1 MAVSTF
7 RFVAVGLLIFY
18 ASTASAVTSVKT
30 VSLLHNNTNSPFF
43 KTTAD
48 GLNTFL
54 NYSDSG
60 GTFTPVG
67 DPRAGESTSITTHG
81 EFSIVG
87 NSTSAGGWT
96 DFNGVPK
103 GITLTFN
110 ADITYSVGAGSPT
123 GSYLSLTE
131 NGANR
136 GNGMGITQTFH
147 GVSTI
152 DSSNLNEVHG
162 SGTDVFAASTVT
174 VSAINF
180 TGTLFEPGFIF
191 TPGTVGNFGPFLLR
205 SAGFQD
211 TLETAGLVS
220 ETGPPDPLGQGRP
233 TIGFGVPSTDPSEVG
248 RGEGIVQSFAYI
260 RNTFAEQ
267 TTAGPPPRSTFFPR
281 QVGAFTLTPQNGTLG
296 LKGVSYGYDVTFGIT
311 PIPPGDYNKN
321 GVVDAADYVLWR
333 KGDLAAD
340 SNGDAVIDQTDYDFW
355 RANFGNPNPPG
366 AGAGLSNTAV
376 PEPTALTLV
385 AMGLLAACLG
395 RRSKLPRAQTT

>member
-7 RFVAVGLLIFY
+7 RFVAVGLLVFC
-18 ASTASAVTSVKT
+18 ASSASAVTSVKT

-48 GLNTFL
+48 GLNTFN

-67 DPRAGESTSITTHG
+67 DPRAGESTSITTNG
-81 EFSIVG
+81 VFSIVG

-96 DFNGVPK
+96 NNNGVPK

-110 ADITYSVGAGSPT
+110 TQITYSVGAGSPA

-136 GNGMGITQTFH
+136 GNGMGITQTLH

-152 DSSNLNEVHG
+152 DSSNLNEVPG
-162 SGTDVFAASTVT
+162 SGADVFAASAVA
-174 VSAINF
+174 VSDIHFSGNLTE
-180 TGTLFEPGFIF
+180 TGFAF

-205 SAGFQD
+205 SAGFSD
-211 TLETAGLVS
+211 TNETAGLVS
-220 ETGPPDPLGQGRP
+220 ETGPSDPLGQGRP
-233 TIGFGVPSTDPSEVG
+233 TIGFGVPSSDPSEAG
-248 RGEGIVQSFAYI
+248 RGEGIVQSFALI

-267 TTAGPPPRSTFFPR
+267 TIAGPPLRSTFFPR
-281 QVGAFTLTPQNGTLG
+281 QIGAFTLTPQNGTLG
-296 LKGVSYGYDVTFGIT
+296 FKGISYAYDVTFGVV

-340 SNGDAVIDQTDYDFW
+340 SNGDTLVDQVDYDFW
-355 RANFGNPNPPG
+355 RANFGSPSPG
-366 AGAGLSNTAV
+366 AGAGLSGASV
-376 PEPTALTLV
+376 PEPASLILV
-385 AMGLLAACLG
+385 VVGLLGTCSW
-395 RRSKLPRAQTT
+395 RRFDRMRS